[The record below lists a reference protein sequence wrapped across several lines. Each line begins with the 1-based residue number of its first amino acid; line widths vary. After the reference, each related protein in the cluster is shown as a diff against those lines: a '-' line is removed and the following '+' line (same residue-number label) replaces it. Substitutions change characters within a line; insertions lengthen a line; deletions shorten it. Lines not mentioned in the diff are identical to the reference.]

1 MNENTSNSKAGEV
14 STSKPPKQGQY
25 RPSAAKPAE
34 RVNANDMLQLLH
46 GGMKKAIERTEKA
59 AERTEKAAAMN
70 ERTAAKVGKAINDAV
85 EQSSKKTAQT
95 LGQQWL
101 QFQKS
106 LDSFKST
113 LKRWLWWIVVAILW
127 AVIASG
133 LAVWQCSSAIDAR
146 KEVKAMQRVQRER
159 DSLQRQNDILWGFAE
174 DNPQTFK
181 KWREKKGL

>member
-1 MNENTSNSKAGEV
+1 MNENTNSNSQTAG
-14 STSKPPKQGQY
+14 TGTPKQGQY
-25 RPSAAKPAE
+25 RPKPTKAAE

-59 AERTEKAAAMN
+59 AERTEEAAAMN

-159 DSLQRQNDILWGFAE
+159 DSLQRQNNLLWQFAD

-181 KWREKKGL
+181 RWREKNGL

>member
-1 MNENTSNSKAGEV
+1 MNENINSSRAGEA

-59 AERTEKAAAMN
+59 AERTEKAATRN
-70 ERTAAKVGKAINDAV
+70 EQTANKVDEAIKKAV
-85 EQSSKKTAQT
+85 KESSQNTAQT
-95 LGQQWL
+95 LGQQWF

-106 LDSFKST
+106 LDGFKSS
-113 LKRWLWWIVVAILW
+113 LKRWLWWIVIAILW

-133 LAVWQCSSAIDAR
+133 LAIWQCSSAIDAR
-146 KEVKAMQRVQRER
+146 KGVKVMQRVQRER
-159 DSLQRQNDILWGFAE
+159 DSLQRQNNLLWEFAE

-181 KWREKKGL
+181 KWREKTGL

>member
-1 MNENTSNSKAGEV
+1 MNENTNSSRAGEA

-59 AERTEKAAAMN
+59 AERTEKAATRN
-70 ERTAAKVGKAINDAV
+70 EQTANKVDEAIKKAV
-85 EQSSKKTAQT
+85 KESSQNTAQT
-95 LGQQWL
+95 LGQQWF

-106 LDSFKST
+106 LDGFKSS
-113 LKRWLWWIVVAILW
+113 LKRWLWWIVIAILW

-146 KEVKAMQRVQRER
+146 KSVKTMQRVQRER
-159 DSLQRQNDILWGFAE
+159 DSLQRQNNLLWEFAE

>member
-1 MNENTSNSKAGEV
+1 MNENTNSNSQTAG
-14 STSKPPKQGQY
+14 TGTPKQGQY
-25 RPSAAKPAE
+25 RPKPTKAAE

-59 AERTEKAAAMN
+59 AERTEDAAIRN
-70 ERTAAKVGKAINDAV
+70 ERTASKVDEAIRKAV
-85 EQSSKKTAQT
+85 KESSQNTAQT

-113 LKRWLWWIVVAILW
+113 LKRWLWWIVIAILW

-146 KEVKAMQRVQRER
+146 KSVKTMQRVQRER

>member
-1 MNENTSNSKAGEV
+1 MNENTNSSVARD

-59 AERTEKAAAMN
+59 AERTEEAAAMN